1 MSLLDKLKLDK
12 FKLDE
17 LNQALRDLAFN
28 KHQTSRNDIAHFCEH
43 DGICINFTPARS
55 TWHALAPCALKPWW
69 LFLQPLRSKTK
80 IDMHNQTTQE
90 TDKATNKKTDKETTA
105 QKITTKNADTEVTEN
120 A

>member
-17 LNQALRDLAFN
+17 LNQKLRDLPFN
-28 KHQTSRNDIAHFCEH
+28 RHQRSRSEIAHFCEH
-43 DGICINFTPARS
+43 DGICISFTAART

-69 LFLQPLRSKTK
+69 LFLQPLRKKRSK
-80 IDMHNQTTQE
+80 DMLQE
-90 TDKATNKKTDKETTA
+90 TNKETHKETRKETHA
-105 QKITTKNADTEVTEN
+105 QKITKNAELEVTEN